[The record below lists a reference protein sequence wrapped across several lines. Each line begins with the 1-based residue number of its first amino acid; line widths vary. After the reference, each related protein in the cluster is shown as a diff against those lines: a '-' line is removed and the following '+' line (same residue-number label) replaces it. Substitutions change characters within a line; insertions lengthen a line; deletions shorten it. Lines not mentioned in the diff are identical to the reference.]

1 MSACVPGEK
10 QLAFL
15 SWEFG
20 VFFHFGIRAFYKG
33 SRDWD
38 GHVMLLSA
46 FDPKTLDCDAW
57 IRAIKEAGAAYAVL
71 TCKHHDGFAL
81 WPSRMTEYSV
91 THTPWKDGKGDVVKE
106 FVDACRTHAIKVG
119 LYYSP
124 AQWGHGANFSDEKQ
138 YDDYFIGQLS
148 ELLTG
153 YGKVDYLWFDGA
165 GSDNHRYDK
174 RRIIREIRALQPDM
188 LIFNMWDPDTRWVGN
203 EDGYAD
209 MPNSSLIKDPDP
221 GMLLTEERQP
231 NRTIFLPA
239 ECDMRMR
246 STWFDCEDNEDTI
259 KTVDELMGI
268 YEMSVGRGANLLL
281 NIGPDA
287 RGLLPDRDEERLRAF
302 GLALRRRY
310 GAPLAAFQFAPTAD
324 GGTLA
329 AEHPALVDRVM
340 IRENL
345 AQGEGVA
352 AFRVFADLP
361 GGHGR
366 VCVYKGD
373 TIGHKAICVF
383 PTIKT
388 KRLSVYTQGENGRCL
403 LDMQAFYAGGDR

>member
-1 MSACVPGEK
+1 MSTPVPSKK
-10 QLAFL
+10 QLDFL

-33 SRDWD
+33 SSDWD
-38 GHVMLLSA
+38 GNVMDLKA
-46 FDPKTLDCDAW
+46 FDPKELDCDAW
-57 IRAIKEAGAAYAVL
+57 IRAIKQAGATYAVL

-81 WPSRMTEYSV
+81 WPSRMTDYSV
-91 THTPWKDGKGDVVKE
+91 AHTPWKDGKGDVVRA
-106 FVDACRTHAIKVG
+106 FVDACRTHDIKVG

-124 AQWGHGANFSDEKQ
+124 AQWGHGADFSDEKQ

-153 YGKVDYLWFDGA
+153 YGQVDYLWFDGA
-165 GSDNHRYDK
+165 GSDGHRYDK
-174 RRIIREIRALQPDM
+174 QRIIREIRALQPNM

-209 MPNSSLIKDPDP
+209 MPNSSLITDPDP
-221 GMLLTEERQP
+221 GTLLTEERQP
-231 NRTIFLPA
+231 GLTVFLPA

-259 KTVDELMGI
+259 KTVDELVGI

-287 RGLLPDRDEERLRAF
+287 RGLLPDKDALRLRQF
-302 GLALRRRY
+302 GEALRKRY
-310 GAPLAAFQFAPTAD
+310 GAPLTAFQFDDGALTAESPV
-324 GGTLA
+324 LI
-329 AEHPALVDRVM
+329 DRVM
-340 IRENL
+340 IREDL
-345 AQGEGVA
+345 TQGEKVT
-352 AFRVFADLP
+352 AFRVYADLP

-366 VCVYKGD
+366 VCVYKGN

-388 KRLSVYTQGENGRCL
+388 KRVTVETEGADGRQITG
-403 LDMQAFYAGGDR
+403 MQAFYAGGGV